1 MRLRILFMIAC
12 LCLLSAPGGTA
23 SLDSGLTPAI
33 ISPGIP
39 GIMEREPAAG
49 MFLVARRDLRDPH
62 FSRTVIYLLEHGP
75 HGAAGLIVNRPSGM
89 KLSDA
94 ISGVR
99 EQVAA
104 RYSLYFGGPV
114 QHDQI
119 IMLIRNASQ
128 TRLLQHIVDDV
139 YVSADRNVM
148 NQLLAENKSEDEL
161 HFYLGHAGWSAGQLA
176 RELEGDS
183 WHVVEQ
189 DTQAIF
195 SADPENLWDRL
206 IEQLEPDGLY
216 VLDHENKADAPVKS
230 VLINGA

>member
-1 MRLRILFMIAC
+1 M
-12 LCLLSAPGGTA
+12 S
-23 SLDSGLTPAI
+23 AI

-39 GIMEREPAAG
+39 GILDREPAVG
-49 MFLVARRDLRDPH
+49 MFLVAQRDLRDPH
-62 FSRTVIYLLEHGP
+62 FSRSVIYLLEHGP
-75 HGAAGLIVNRPSGM
+75 DGSTGLIVNRPSGI

-114 QHDQI
+114 QHNQI

-128 TRLLQHIVDDV
+128 TRLVQHIVDDI

-148 NQLLAENKSEDEL
+148 NQLLAENKPEDEL
-161 HFYLGHAGWSAGQLA
+161 HFYLGHAGWSAGQLDL
-176 RELEGDS
+176 ELERGS
-183 WHVVEQ
+183 WHVVEE

-195 SADPENLWDRL
+195 STDPDTLWDRL

-216 VLDHENKADAPVKS
+216 VLDQADRTETSLIAWTPVLS
-230 VLINGA
+230 GPALMLPDPT